1 MGIDGRRVFGRAS
14 SAIFAALSALA
25 TSCAPPGSTL
35 YVWSPEPAP
44 ADTNWSLWPTAAAT
58 CASRGWQVF
67 CVGTPLLTVRA
78 EAPVSPQ
85 SRIHAEARWASW
97 LAPRTRAS
105 FDGRPDVPA
114 QIAGAF
120 RLADGEL
127 HSWLYASRLSLRVR
141 PTAAIV
147 PVPGDRGICACV
159 GDRCRCGV
167 GDDRAVN
174 IDSLRGFTELR
185 RWNDMLC
192 GLSAAPAFECHSI
205 RRDPDG
211 SLRAEEAVRYS
222 VAGRPRSV
230 AATSLGLCTTSPVG
244 STRCLDRALHEQ
256 SVDPMLTQRGAQL
269 AANETEFCRLDEAGT
284 VLCWPD
290 ANRVREARVRWRL
303 PDGARGAVL
312 RAGPQHHC
320 VGFERGAQ
328 FEAWCWGDPT
338 LGRLRSPSALPV
350 ARLSSIPL
358 PAPAVRVDVGA
369 VHSCAQLADGRIYCW
384 GANFAGQCGALTEA
398 RHAAPFAGRLV
409 SSVRPTLVA
418 TQPDRALQ
426 TGPARTCWCDAAR
439 CECVG
444 ARDDSSVPT
453 GSDRVWSAPRSEP
466 ERRDDCDALQGLDG
480 ASWQQRACSAD
491 HACVLQSGVVR
502 CIGANAWFQSAV
514 VEDDRPSPVQTL
526 VLPLQER
533 P

>member
-67 CVGTPLLTVRA
+67 CVGTPLLSLHAEVRL
-78 EAPVSPQ
+78 SPQ

-105 FDGRPDVPA
+105 FEGRPDVPS

-127 HSWLYASRLSLRVR
+127 HSWLYAAQLSLRVR

-147 PVPGDRGICACV
+147 PVRGDRGVGACV
-159 GDRCRCGV
+159 GD
-167 GDDRAVN
+167 
-174 IDSLRGFTELR
+174 
-185 RWNDMLC
+185 
-192 GLSAAPAFECHSI
+192 
-205 RRDPDG
+205 
-211 SLRAEEAVRYS
+211 
-222 VAGRPRSV
+222 
-230 AATSLGLCTTSPVG
+230 
-244 STRCLDRALHEQ
+244 RCLDRALHEQ

-358 PAPAVRVDVGA
+358 PAPAVRVDVGE
-369 VHSCAQLADGRIYCW
+369 VHSCAQLTDGRIYCW

-409 SSVRPTLVA
+409 SSLRPTLVA